1 MKSEHFEDV
10 EDVED
15 VEEYTAK
22 ELEKIEQSRPYYN
35 VHEDRKSIW
44 DETIGGIIGSL
55 IILVLAIIGIVT
67 VVRWIF

>member
-1 MKSEHFEDV
+1 MKSEHF

-22 ELEKIEQSRPYYN
+22 ELEKIEQSSPYYN

-44 DETIGGIIGSL
+44 DETIGGVIGSL
-55 IILVLAIIGIVT
+55 IIVVLAIIGIVT
-67 VVRWIF
+67 VFRWIF